1 MRTTSVNDT
10 NNPPKGFFHA
20 LVLDQKGG
28 AIKLNWEDVLQSWN
42 SQDKLWLHLD
52 YTDQQLHSWLQNNTK
67 LNDIILDTLFNEDSR
82 PNVMSRDNELS
93 AVFRGINV
101 NPNSKPEDMVSI
113 RLWTD
118 GRRML
123 STRKRALIS
132 TQEIVT
138 DLNNGTGPKEIP
150 QLLIS
155 WVDKIIKGMSATVDT
170 LEGILL
176 QQENE
181 FDDGDLSLIR
191 STLHDTRK
199 QSSKIRHFL
208 APQRDALNR
217 LVNKQLDWLN
227 DMHRLKLNS
236 IAAQQVLHIED
247 IDAVRDRIVMLQ
259 EEITNEISEQ
269 MNQRSYVL
277 TIVAAIFLPLSF
289 FTGLMGINVGGMPG
303 LDSSIGFWI
312 VSSICL
318 IVSVVM
324 VGIFIW
330 KKWI

>member
-1 MRTTSVNDT
+1 
-10 NNPPKGFFHA
+10 
-20 LVLDQKGG
+20 
-28 AIKLNWEDVLQSWN
+28 
-42 SQDKLWLHLD
+42 
-52 YTDQQLHSWLQNNTK
+52 
-67 LNDIILDTLFNEDSR
+67 
-82 PNVMSRDNELS
+82 
-93 AVFRGINV
+93 
-101 NPNSKPEDMVSI
+101 
-113 RLWTD
+113 
-118 GRRML
+118 
-123 STRKRALIS
+123 
-132 TQEIVT
+132 
-138 DLNNGTGPKEIP
+138 
-150 QLLIS
+150 
-155 WVDKIIKGMSATVDT
+155 
-170 LEGILL
+170 
-176 QQENE
+176 
-181 FDDGDLSLIR
+181 
-191 STLHDTRK
+191 
-199 QSSKIRHFL
+199 
-208 APQRDALNR
+208 
-217 LVNKQLDWLN
+217 
-227 DMHRLKLNS
+227 MHRLKLNS

>member
-1 MRTTSVNDT
+1 MNDT

-28 AIKLNWEDVLQSWN
+28 ANKLSWEDVLQSWN

-155 WVDKIIKGMSATVDT
+155 WVDKIIKGMSETVDT